1 MRRADSLWKLAC
13 RRDIVRGA
21 LQVSAVVGV
30 LLNVINQGRG
40 VMLGVPID
48 WGRVAM
54 NFAVPFLVSSYS
66 AARNERGRRRWDGS
80 AAADCADGS
89 E

>member
-1 MRRADSLWKLAC
+1 MRRADSLVCLAC

-30 LLNVINQGRG
+30 LLNVINQGQA
-40 VMLGVPID
+40 VMGGLPIA
-48 WGRVAM
+48 WSHVVM

-66 AARNERGRRRWDGS
+66 AARNERGVGPRRGS
-80 AAADCADGS
+80 ATECTTEAK
-89 E
+89 